1 MKFLIDAQLPYR
13 LSIFL
18 NGQGYDVK
26 HTNQLPDRDRTT
38 DNHICILSIRENR
51 ILITKDTDFVDSYHV
66 KKSPTKLLFI
76 TTGNIN
82 NQDLISLFEKN
93 MELVCNLFERFN
105 LIEMS
110 NTEIIVHD

>member
-13 LSIFL
+13 LSKVLFR
-18 NGQGYDVK
+18 QGYDVK
-26 HTNQLPDRDRTT
+26 HTNQLPDKYRTT
-38 DNHICILSIRENR
+38 DNEICILSIRENR
-51 ILITKDTDFVDSYHV
+51 ILITKDADFVDSYHV
-66 KKSPTKLLFI
+66 KKSPSKLLFI

-82 NQDLISLFEKN
+82 NKDLISLFDKN
-93 MELVCNLFERFN
+93 MELVCQLFESFS

>member
-13 LSIFL
+13 LSKFL
-18 NGQGYDVK
+18 NVQGHDVK

-38 DNHICILSIRENR
+38 DNEICILSIRENR

-66 KKSPTKLLFI
+66 KKSPSKLLFI

-82 NQDLISLFEKN
+82 NQNLISLFEQN
-93 MELVCNLFERFN
+93 IDLVCNLFESFS
-105 LIEMS
+105 LIEMT